1 MVRADKRR
9 RSRTDKRRNRNDL
22 TGPAARGQSSTWL
35 WHRSLSE
42 GKAGQCKAM
51 KCPGIAARR
60 SAPEKLGPA
69 KLRIRL
75 EKHSCGNACTRNA
88 PEKQSPVRLRHG
100 YARICMGNATPAQAP
115 QRAGLAPQC
124 ARLAQ
129 KGRGS
134 AEQSIGTGLPGKAR
148 EQQSVETL
156 WHGEDM
162 ICTGKATPAP
172 DMRGRSRAKP
182 RRRSAVQRTGTE

>member
-60 SAPEKLGPA
+60 SAPEKLRPA

-88 PEKQSPVRLRHG
+88 PEKQSHVRLRHG

-115 QRAGLAPQC
+115 QRAGLA
-124 ARLAQ
+124 Q
-129 KGRGS
+129 KGKGKGCI
-134 AEQSIGTGLPGKAR
+134 AKAKQGKAVAKKCSAKHWNSR
-148 EQQSVETL
+148 V
-156 WHGEDM
+156 WRRCGVAM
-162 ICTGKATPAP
+162 I
-172 DMRGRSRAKP
+172 
-182 RRRSAVQRTGTE
+182 

>member
-115 QRAGLAPQC
+115 RRAGLA
-124 ARLAQ
+124 Q
-129 KGRGS
+129 KGNDKGLHS
-134 AEQSIGTGLPGKAR
+134 KGEAEQSMGTGLPGKALEKHSSEELWR
-148 EQQSVETL
+148 GDETNR
-156 WHGEDM
+156 D
-162 ICTGKATPAP
+162 GKATPVP
-172 DMRGRSRAKP
+172 DMRRRSRAKP

>member
-1 MVRADKRR
+1 
-9 RSRTDKRRNRNDL
+9 
-22 TGPAARGQSSTWL
+22 
-35 WHRSLSE
+35 
-42 GKAGQCKAM
+42 M

-115 QRAGLAPQC
+115 QRAGLA
-124 ARLAQ
+124 Q
-129 KGRGS
+129 KGKGKGCI
-134 AEQSIGTGLPGKAR
+134 AKAKQGKAVAKKCSAKHWNSR
-148 EQQSVETL
+148 V
-156 WHGEDM
+156 WRRCGVAM
-162 ICTGKATPAP
+162 I
-172 DMRGRSRAKP
+172 
-182 RRRSAVQRTGTE
+182 